1 VHPFVHEERSLD
13 ADVGHD
19 HEADRH
25 RRPPDLGEDPRDTAR
40 WAVED
45 QHPGLDARRH
55 EGEPAEHETEQRVR
69 QRPHEA
75 EHGEHLVH
83 SGGTARAPR
92 SLDRPRTR
100 AACRGPTQLQGYP
113 RPVMTDTTRPVE
125 GARLEVPPIATELGE
140 RFAAAGF
147 ELYLV
152 GGVVRDMLLRRTEG
166 GQELDMATSATP
178 HETMRVLKGWA
189 DRRYMVGVR
198 FGTVGAAKDD
208 RLLEI
213 TTFREEVY
221 HEDHRKPSVTFAK
234 DIRTDLS
241 RRDFTINAMA
251 LRLPEGEFLDPF
263 GGVRDLAAKR
273 LDTPL
278 DPEVAFSDDPL
289 RMLRAARF
297 VSQLDVA
304 PTERVVGA
312 VASLRDR
319 LDIVSRE
326 RIRWELDKLLTGE
339 RPARGL
345 ELMVDTGLSET
356 FVPELSALRLE
367 QDPVHRHKDVLHHT
381 FAVVERCRH
390 RTDLTLRL
398 AALLHDVG
406 KPKTRSI
413 TPEGVQFHHHE
424 VVGARMAED
433 ILRRL
438 RYPNDIVQEVRRLVE
453 LHLRFHGYGEGW
465 TDSAVRRYVR
475 DAGPLLDRLNQL
487 TRADVTTGNRFKA
500 KQFQALMDD
509 LEERIARLA
518 EEENLE
524 AMRPALDGRQI
535 MEHLGIE
542 PGPLVG
548 QARQFLMEQR
558 LDRGPMSDEDAYAL
572 LDAWAAER
580 GLR

>member
-1 VHPFVHEERSLD
+1 
-13 ADVGHD
+13 
-19 HEADRH
+19 
-25 RRPPDLGEDPRDTAR
+25 
-40 WAVED
+40 
-45 QHPGLDARRH
+45 
-55 EGEPAEHETEQRVR
+55 
-69 QRPHEA
+69 
-75 EHGEHLVH
+75 
-83 SGGTARAPR
+83 
-92 SLDRPRTR
+92 
-100 AACRGPTQLQGYP
+100 
-113 RPVMTDTTRPVE
+113 MTDTTRPVE

-140 RFAAAGF
+140 RFGAAGF

-166 GQELDMATSATP
+166 GQELDLATSARP
-178 HETMRVLKGWA
+178 HDTMRVLKGWA
-189 DRRYMVGVR
+189 DRRYAVGVR
-198 FGTVGAAKDD
+198 FGTVGAAKHEH
-208 RLLEI
+208 RFEI

-221 HEDHRKPSVTFAK
+221 HEEDRKPSVTFAK
-234 DIRTDLS
+234 DVRTDLS

-251 LRLPEGEFLDPF
+251 VRLPEGEFVDPF
-263 GGVRDLAAKR
+263 GGVRDLAAGR

-278 DPEVAFSDDPL
+278 DPDVAFSDDPL

-297 VSQLDVA
+297 VSQLDVE
-304 PTERVVGA
+304 PTERVVRA
-312 VASLRDR
+312 IASMRER

-326 RIRWELDKLLTGE
+326 RVRVEIDKLLSGE
-339 RPARGL
+339 RAAHGL
-345 ELMVDTGLSET
+345 ELVVQTGLADM
-356 FVPELSALRLE
+356 FLPELPALRLE
-367 QDPVHRHKDVLHHT
+367 QDPVHKHKDVLHHT
-381 FAVVERCRH
+381 YAVVENCDRH
-390 RTDLTLRL
+390 DLVLRL

-438 RYPNDIVQEVRRLVE
+438 RYPSPIVNDVRRLIE

-475 DAGPLLDRLNQL
+475 DAGPLLDKLNQL

-509 LEERIARLA
+509 LEERIATLA

-535 MEHLGIE
+535 MEHLRLE

-548 QARQFLMEQR
+548 RARDFLMEQR
-558 LDRGPMSDEDAYAL
+558 LERGPVTEEEAYAL
-572 LDAWAAER
+572 LDSWAEEQ
-580 GLR
+580 GLRD